1 MKVKCYEKSYN
12 GTLAIV
18 GHKIAVQ
25 RDSSKYRIWS
35 ITHTGDKE
43 MPVQQDGCS
52 AWVDTGD
59 GEFTCIEPIVN
70 ECVECEECGALHAP
84 GENTMCNR

>member
-1 MKVKCYEKSYN
+1 MKVKCYEKCYN
-12 GTLAIV
+12 GTLSIV

-35 ITHTGDKE
+35 ITTNEGGKE

-52 AWVDTGD
+52 PWVNTGD
-59 GEFTCIEPIVN
+59 GAFTCIEPIVN
-70 ECVECEECGALHAP
+70 ECEECEE
-84 GENTMCNR
+84 

>member
-1 MKVKCYEKSYN
+1 MKVKCCEKSYD

-35 ITHTGDKE
+35 ITRKGDKS
-43 MPVQQDGCS
+43 MPVQQEGCS
-52 AWVDTGD
+52 AWLNAGD
-59 GEFTCIEPIVN
+59 GEFLCIEPIVN
-70 ECVECEECGALHAP
+70 ECEECGAFHAP